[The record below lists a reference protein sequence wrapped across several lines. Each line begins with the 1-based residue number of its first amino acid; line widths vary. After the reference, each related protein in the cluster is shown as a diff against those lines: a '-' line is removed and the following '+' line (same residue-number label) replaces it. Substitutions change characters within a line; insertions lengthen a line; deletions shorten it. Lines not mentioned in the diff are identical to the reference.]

1 LEDANTVVSDYFAN
15 RKTRVANSAELRA
28 SQKLPV
34 NNEPFVSVVTP
45 VYNGE
50 PYLGECIESVLA
62 QDYTNWEYI
71 IVNNCSTDCTLGIA
85 NRYASLDARVRVLTN
100 PTFVDA
106 IRNHNIAVASI
117 SPGSKYCKVVSAD
130 DCLMACALR
139 KMVQFA
145 MEHPTV
151 GIVGSYQQ
159 SKDGIKWKGLAE
171 DVTVVS
177 GREACRMHLLNHVYV
192 FGSPTSVLYR
202 SDLIRRTASFF
213 PHLDPHADTSACFR
227 CLRDCDF
234 GFVHEVLS
242 KERVH
247 DAQISSRVR
256 EMEAGTPELLDLVDQ
271 YGPLYLTEDELLKRR
286 EEAVAAYYVMLG
298 RAALKM
304 AAREFWQFHKRKLAK
319 LGYPLDWRRL
329 ILEIGKKFA
338 TELRNPKAAFRK
350 FERALDERTGCG
362 IKLV

>member
-1 LEDANTVVSDYFAN
+1 M
-15 RKTRVANSAELRA
+15 
-28 SQKLPV
+28 
-34 NNEPFVSVVTP
+34 NNEPFVSIVTP

-50 PYLGECIESVLA
+50 SFLADCIESVLA
-62 QDYTNWEYI
+62 QGYSNWEYI
-71 IVNNCSTDCTLGIA
+71 IVNNCSTDSTLDIA
-85 NRYASLDARVRVLTN
+85 NRYASLDPRVRVLTN

-117 SPGSKYCKVVSAD
+117 SRSSKYCKVVSAD
-130 DCLMACALR
+130 DWITPDCLGR
-139 KMVQFA
+139 MVELA
-145 MEHPTV
+145 EAHPKV
-151 GIVGSYQQ
+151 GIVGSYQR
-159 SKDGIKWKGLAE
+159 SNDEIKWKGLPKNA
-171 DVTVVS
+171 TVIS
-177 GREACRMHLLNHVYV
+177 GRKACRMHLLNNVYV

-256 EMEAGTPELLDLVDQ
+256 KLEADVPELLDLVDQ
-271 YGPLYLTEDELLKRR
+271 YGPFYLTEDELSKRR
-286 EEAVAAYYVMLG
+286 EEVVAAYYVMLG
-298 RAALKM
+298 RVALKM
-304 AAREFWQFHKRKLAK
+304 AGAEFWKFHKRKLAK

-329 ILEIGKKFA
+329 ILEIGKKCVA
-338 TELRNPKAAFRK
+338 ELRNPIAAFRK
-350 FERALDERTGCG
+350 CERVLAERTGRE

>member
-1 LEDANTVVSDYFAN
+1 
-15 RKTRVANSAELRA
+15 
-28 SQKLPV
+28 
-34 NNEPFVSVVTP
+34 
-45 VYNGE
+45 
-50 PYLGECIESVLA
+50 
-62 QDYTNWEYI
+62 
-71 IVNNCSTDCTLGIA
+71 
-85 NRYASLDARVRVLTN
+85 
-100 PTFVDA
+100 
-106 IRNHNIAVASI
+106 
-117 SPGSKYCKVVSAD
+117 
-130 DCLMACALR
+130 LMPCALR

-177 GREACRMHLLNHVYV
+177 GREACRMHLLNRVYV

-213 PHLDPHADTSACFR
+213 PHFQPHADTSACFG

-256 EMEAGTPELLDLVDQ
+256 KLEAGTPELLDLVDQ
-271 YGPLYLTEDELLKRR
+271 YGPFYLTEDELLKRR

-304 AAREFWQFHKRKLAK
+304 AGRAFWQFHKRKLDE
-319 LGYPLDWRRL
+319 LGYPLNRRRL
-329 ILEIGKKFA
+329 LAEVITKA
-338 TELRNPKAAFRK
+338 SQELRRPIAALRK
-350 FERALDERTGCG
+350 FECVLAQRTR
-362 IKLV
+362 

>member
-1 LEDANTVVSDYFAN
+1 M
-15 RKTRVANSAELRA
+15 
-28 SQKLPV
+28 
-34 NNEPFVSVVTP
+34 NNEPFVSIVTP

-50 PYLGECIESVLA
+50 SFLADCIESVLA
-62 QDYTNWEYI
+62 QGYSNWEYI
-71 IVNNCSTDCTLGIA
+71 IVNNCSTDSTLDIA
-85 NRYASLDARVRVLTN
+85 NRYASLDPRVRVLTN

-117 SPGSKYCKVVSAD
+117 SRSSKYCKVVSAD
-130 DCLMACALR
+130 DWITPDCLGR
-139 KMVQFA
+139 MVELA
-145 MEHPTV
+145 EAHPKV
-151 GIVGSYQQ
+151 GIVGSYQR
-159 SKDGIKWKGLAE
+159 SNDEIKWKGLPKNA
-171 DVTVVS
+171 TVIS
-177 GREACRMHLLNHVYV
+177 GRKACRMHLLNNVYV

-213 PHLDPHADTSACFR
+213 PHLDPHADTSACFQ

-256 EMEAGTPELLDLVDQ
+256 KLEGGTPELLDLVDQ
-271 YGPLYLTEDELLKRR
+271 YGPFYLTEDELSKRR
-286 EEAVAAYYVMLG
+286 EEVVAAYYVMLG
-298 RAALKM
+298 RVALKM
-304 AAREFWQFHKRKLAK
+304 AGAEFWKFHKRKLAK

-329 ILEIGKKFA
+329 ILEIGKKCVA
-338 TELRNPKAAFRK
+338 ELRNPIAAFRK
-350 FERALDERTGCG
+350 CERVLAERTGRE

>member
-1 LEDANTVVSDYFAN
+1 
-15 RKTRVANSAELRA
+15 
-28 SQKLPV
+28 V
-34 NNEPFVSVVTP
+34 NNKPFVSVVTP

-50 PYLGECIESVLA
+50 TFLADCIKSVLA
-62 QDYTNWEYI
+62 QDYTNWEYV

-85 NRYASLDARVRVLTN
+85 NRYASVDPRVRVLTN

-117 SPGSKYCKVVSAD
+117 SPSSKYCKVVSAD
-130 DCLMACALR
+130 DWITPDCLAR
-139 KMVQFA
+139 MVELA
-145 MEHPTV
+145 EAHPKV

-202 SDLIRRTASFF
+202 SDLVRRTASFF

-256 EMEAGTPELLDLVDQ
+256 KMEADTPELLDLVDQ

-304 AAREFWQFHKRKLAK
+304 AGREFWQFHKRKLAK
-319 LGYPLDWRRL
+319 LGYPLNWRRL
-329 ILEIGKKFA
+329 IVEIGKKFA
-338 TELRNPKAAFRK
+338 TELRNPIAAFRK
-350 FERALDERTGCG
+350 FERALDERTGRR

>member
-1 LEDANTVVSDYFAN
+1 M
-15 RKTRVANSAELRA
+15 
-28 SQKLPV
+28 
-34 NNEPFVSVVTP
+34 NNEPFVSIVTP

-50 PYLGECIESVLA
+50 SFLADCIESVLA
-62 QDYTNWEYI
+62 QGYSNWEYI
-71 IVNNCSTDCTLGIA
+71 IVNNCSTDSTLDIA
-85 NRYASLDARVRVLTN
+85 NRYASLDPRVRVLTN

-117 SPGSKYCKVVSAD
+117 SRSSKYCKVVSAD
-130 DCLMACALR
+130 DWITPDCLKR
-139 KMVQFA
+139 MVELA
-145 MEHPTV
+145 EAHPKV
-151 GIVGSYQQ
+151 GIVGSYQR
-159 SKDGIKWKGLAE
+159 SNDEIKWKGLPKNA
-171 DVTVVS
+171 TVIS
-177 GREACRMHLLNHVYV
+177 GRKACRMHLLNNVYV

-213 PHLDPHADTSACFR
+213 PHLDPHADTSACFQ

-256 EMEAGTPELLDLVDQ
+256 KLEGGTPELLDLVDQ
-271 YGPLYLTEDELLKRR
+271 YGPFYLTEDELSKRR
-286 EEAVAAYYVMLG
+286 EEVVAAYYVMLG
-298 RAALKM
+298 RVALKM
-304 AAREFWQFHKRKLAK
+304 AGAEFWKFHKRKLAK

-329 ILEIGKKFA
+329 ILEIGKKCVA
-338 TELRNPKAAFRK
+338 ELRNPIAAFRK
-350 FERALDERTGCG
+350 CERVLAERTGRE